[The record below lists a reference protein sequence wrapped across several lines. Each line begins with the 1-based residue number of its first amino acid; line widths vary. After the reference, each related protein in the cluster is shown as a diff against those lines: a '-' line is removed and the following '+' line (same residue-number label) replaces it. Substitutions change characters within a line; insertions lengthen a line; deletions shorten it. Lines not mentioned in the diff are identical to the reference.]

1 MRSSPGEEVYH
12 ASEQVVEVGARRGC
26 VRQESS
32 DISPLAPYFQTSAL
46 TVMEA
51 AISPFSLEEVKSSV
65 YLTAKIPGIPPGPS
79 LNIPKRLDYSP
90 QSELLSL
97 NAKATAHV
105 FKPVCVWGGLLD
117 CVLVKEEHA
126 LGLCSGWDLNRRELH
141 MWISISVSEFPRA
154 APLFSIRYSNTRHPP
169 GTKGELWLPQ
179 FNYQFIFL
187 N

>member
-1 MRSSPGEEVYH
+1 MPNQERLFCPYFCPSPYWVRLAFSCHTPSLLYRELEGKWWVGSSPSSCICCPIMRSSPGEEVYH

-105 FKPVCVWGGLLD
+105 WGG
-117 CVLVKEEHA
+117 VY
-126 LGLCSGWDLNRRELH
+126 
-141 MWISISVSEFPRA
+141 WIVF
-154 APLFSIRYSNTRHPP
+154 
-169 GTKGELWLPQ
+169 W
-179 FNYQFIFL
+179 
-187 N
+187 